1 MALIERDDATAHIV
15 YHLTVVRSNEHGSTC
30 AIDAFEQIHDAP
42 RVLRVKIT
50 CWFVANEQG
59 WTIDD
64 RTRDANALLLAARK
78 LVRKLIELVCQT
90 NQAAEP
96 QALAY
101 E

>member
-64 RTRDANALLLAARK
+64 RTRDANARRQKAGQEAYRACLP
-78 LVRKLIELVCQT
+78 
-90 NQAAEP
+90 NQPDAEP